1 MLSNTSESVTP
12 CVPPD
17 FIDGLRHLVTL
28 ATEWKGVVDGGA
40 LDWQLE
46 PYLAG
51 RGSFWDPETMV
62 LFEHPED
69 RPTPSPETRIHAAA
83 SIGLATSSLLRAPDE
98 GERRPPAREK
108 CRVILESDYA
118 VLRLD
123 ANLRRSLSRACLPRK
138 AVAPILVTPNQGI
151 NHFLNTNEISADQS
165 IFLHLSTCRT
175 SENR

>member
-1 MLSNTSESVTP
+1 MVHLVGLPSLSHSIVERSDPTWEPERFLEQCITALEENLGMLSDTSESVTP

-62 LFEHPED
+62 LFENPED

-83 SIGLATSSLLRAPDE
+83 SIGLATSSLFRAPDE
-98 GERRPPAREK
+98 GERPSPCAGEVSSYLGVR
-108 CRVILESDYA
+108 
-118 VLRLD
+118 LRGL
-123 ANLRRSLSRACLPRK
+123 AS
-138 AVAPILVTPNQGI
+138 
-151 NHFLNTNEISADQS
+151 
-165 IFLHLSTCRT
+165 
-175 SENR
+175 